1 MRLTAL
7 IKAIQVVLIT
17 QVLCGCQSYPETEKQ
32 DDVLH
37 QWITGTA
44 EGAVRRSISKESVI
58 IDPKFTNFDMNQKD
72 YLVGTG
78 DLLSLNIFGEPGMD
92 SLVVRVDGSGNIQV
106 PVIHSF
112 KAAGKSLNSIQQ
124 GLIEKFSIEFKEPWV
139 VVEIEEYRSQPL
151 YFIGE
156 FNTPGVIYLDRPTK
170 LLEALGLAQGL
181 SNDAY
186 LPGARLLR
194 DSKVMPVDIQALLK
208 EGKFDFNVGLT
219 AGDTLYVPSQLDLKV
234 FVLGAVAYPGEQS
247 FSQEK
252 TLLEVL
258 SKGAPKTS
266 AKLNDVRIIRTHS
279 VVKGELI
286 IADAERMLQ
295 GQVPDLPLQPGDIV
309 YIPKNLIGS
318 WNDIVEEISPTFSFI
333 GATLEPF
340 VQISFLTEEDN

>member
-7 IKAIQVVLIT
+7 KKAIQVALIA
-17 QVLCGCQSYPETEKQ
+17 QVLSGCQSYPEAEKQ

-44 EGAVRRSISKESVI
+44 EGNVRRSVSKESVI
-58 IDPKFTNFDMNQKD
+58 IEPEFSNFEINEKD

-92 SLVVRVDGSGNIQV
+92 SLVVRVDGLGNIQV

-112 KAAGKSLNSIQQ
+112 KAAGQSLSSIQQ
-124 GLIEKFSIEFKEPWV
+124 GLIEKFSTEFKAPWV
-139 VVEIEEYRSQPL
+139 VVEIKEYRSQPL

-156 FNTPGVIYLDRPTK
+156 FNAPGVIYLDRPTK

-181 SNDAY
+181 SDNAY

-194 DSKVMPVDIQALLK
+194 NSEVMPVDIQALLK
-208 EGKFDFNVGLT
+208 EGKFDFNVSLT
-219 AGDTLYVPSQLDLKV
+219 AGDTLYVPSQRDLKV
-234 FVLGAVAYPGEQS
+234 FILGAVANPGEQL

-252 TLLEVL
+252 TLLEVI
-258 SKGAPKTS
+258 SKGTPKTS

-279 VVKGELI
+279 AVKGELI
-286 IADAERMLQ
+286 IADAERILQ
-295 GQVPDLPLQPGDIV
+295 GQVPDLPLRPGDIV
-309 YIPKNLIGS
+309 YIPNNLIGS

-340 VQISFLTEEDN
+340 VQIRFLTEEDN